1 VRLPFNLD
9 AKSLL
14 VGIVIAYFV
23 LPWILGKFAS
33 AKAKSTPAQ

>member
-1 VRLPFNLD
+1 MRLPFGLD
-9 AKSLL
+9 MKSLL
-14 VGIVIAYFV
+14 VGIVLAYFV